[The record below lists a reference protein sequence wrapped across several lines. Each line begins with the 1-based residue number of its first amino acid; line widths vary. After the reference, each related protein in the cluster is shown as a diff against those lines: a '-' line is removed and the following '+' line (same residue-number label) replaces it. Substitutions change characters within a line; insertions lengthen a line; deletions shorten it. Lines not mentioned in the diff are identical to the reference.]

1 MPERP
6 SKRLQQFHI
15 EGAIYGPLHQG
26 PISRPHPYREP
37 VLIGVPLELLADPTR
52 WTSHRCRH
60 RKLSCCVMRPQ
71 CLRLSKSGLYPL
83 FKLSTLDPLLTSA
96 PSAAHRLAWALA
108 ANPDVP

>member
-1 MPERP
+1 LPERP

-60 RKLSCCVMRPQ
+60 RKLSRCVMRPQ
-71 CLRLSKSGLYPL
+71 CLHLSKRRLYPL
-83 FKLSTLDPLLTSA
+83 SKLSTLAPLSPHSCA
-96 PSAAHRLAWALA
+96 
-108 ANPDVP
+108 